1 MLRDLRNDRA
11 RLGIAFGAFAVRL
24 IAALTLAR
32 PPAGVH
38 DPLMYH
44 QFAVHISNGKGYA
57 NWNGDP
63 TSYYPPGYPWFL
75 GVQQTILKAI
85 GAEGSLYRV
94 APVLQALLG
103 GVAVWALIEVASR
116 LHRDARRGRRIGLAA
131 GAVLAL
137 WPNLILHSATL
148 LSESLFLG
156 CLCLFLLGI
165 TRLITGEAAPW
176 SRPWWTQ
183 ATLAGVTLGAAT
195 LSRPQVL
202 LLLPA
207 FALGIAMLRL
217 PWRARAA
224 VFFVPA
230 VLGAAVVAP
239 WTVRNAFVFGEF
251 IPVSTN
257 GGDNLCIGFN
267 RDARGHWF
275 APETCETGDFY
286 QEGPEAEV
294 RRNHDAT
301 RIARTWVANNVTR
314 LPWLS
319 WRKLVYTYDND
330 VDGLR
335 AVEGYGSDEFLPS
348 TVRSGLRVVSNGYY
362 AVAMALATFGLAV
375 LGGSVVG
382 AVRSARHRDA
392 VTALSVAIL
401 VGGVSSA
408 LVPILFFGEARFKVP
423 STPFFA
429 VFAAVALAAL
439 WDRFA
444 PSTDTPAR

>member
-1 MLRDLRNDRA
+1 MLRDRRIDRA
-11 RLGIAFGAFAVRL
+11 RLGIALGAFAVRL
-24 IAALTLAR
+24 VAALALAR

-57 NWNGDP
+57 NWAGEP

-75 GVQQTILKAI
+75 GVQQTVLKWL
-85 GAEGSLYRV
+85 GAEASLHRV
-94 APVLQALLG
+94 APVLQAMLG
-103 GVAVWALIEVASR
+103 GLAVWALIGAASR
-116 LHRDARRGRRIGLAA
+116 LDVDERRGRRIGLAA

-156 CLCLFLLGI
+156 CLCVFLLGMA
-165 TRLITGEAAPW
+165 RLITGDVAPW
-176 SRPWWTQ
+176 SRSWWRL
-183 ATLAGVTLGAAT
+183 ATVAGVSLGAAT
-195 LSRPQVL
+195 LTRPQVL
-202 LLLPA
+202 LLLAP
-207 FALGIAMLRL
+207 FALAIALLRR
-217 PWRARAA
+217 PWRTRVAL
-224 VFFVPA
+224 FMVPA
-230 VLGAAVVAP
+230 VLGAAVVMP
-239 WTVRNAFVFGEF
+239 WTIRNAIVFDEF

-275 APETCETGDFY
+275 APQTCETGDFY
-286 QEGPEAEV
+286 QDGPEAEV

-301 RIARTWVANNVTR
+301 RIARSWIADNVTR

-330 VDGLR
+330 IDGLR
-335 AVEGYGSDEFLPS
+335 AVEGYGSDPFLPS
-348 TVRSGLRVVSNGYY
+348 PVRSALRLLSNGYY
-362 AVAMALATFGLAV
+362 VVAMGLAAAGLAI
-375 LGGSVVG
+375 LGLRVG
-382 AVRSARHRDA
+382 CGLRSERRRDA
-392 VTALSVAIL
+392 VTAFGVAIL
-401 VGGVSSA
+401 FGGVSSA

-429 VFAAVALAAL
+429 IFAAVALASL
-439 WDRFA
+439 WERFA
-444 PSTDTPAR
+444 STADTPAT